1 MLSHISLKLSRFL
14 LDLLKNKALSIIN
27 LVPLGSIILAFLEP
41 SIKFVE
47 PDIVFIFA
55 FIILIFEKYCL
66 LLRCRGRTN

>member
-1 MLSHISLKLSRFL
+1 MLSHIYLKRSRFL
-14 LDLLKNKALSIIN
+14 LDLVENKVLSIIN
-27 LVPLGSIILAFLEP
+27 LVPLGSIILTFLEP

-47 PDIVFIFA
+47 HDIVFIFA